1 MEKVII
7 YGAGKAGRKT
17 YEFLKKKGIE
27 DCVYCFVDKRAAE
40 LSAIDSKD
48 VISFEDS
55 LKLDLPYVVVG
66 TNAGVSD
73 EIEQT
78 LKYSGKRYYMGLYY
92 FAKVL
97 NQDMAELTHEYI
109 AFYHDV
115 AMENYYATA
124 EDELSIF
131 WGGDSLFYQLFQY
144 LDLSN
149 VIELACGHGR
159 HVTKYYD
166 KAGKITLVDILD
178 KNIQYC
184 RERFAGKQNIYF
196 YQNNGSDLA
205 GLEDQSYT
213 SLFTYD
219 AMVHFELLDIA
230 SYLKETYRVLKP
242 GSYALFHHSN
252 NTEDYKVS
260 FATGKNGR
268 NYMSADI
275 FAYLAYRSG
284 FEIVESRTLDWSGE
298 KNLDCVTL
306 LRKAICK

>member
-27 DCVYCFVDKRAAE
+27 NYVYCFVDKRAAN
-40 LSAIDSKD
+40 LLAIDSKNI
-48 VISFEDS
+48 ISFEDS

-66 TNAGVSD
+66 TNADVSN
-73 EIEQT
+73 EIEQI
-78 LKYSGKRYYMGLYY
+78 LKNTGRKYYMGMYY
-92 FAKVL
+92 FAQIL
-97 NQDMAELTHEYI
+97 NQDMTELTHEYI

-115 AMENYYATA
+115 AMENYYDSA
-124 EDELSIF
+124 EDELSKF
-131 WGGDSLFYQLFQY
+131 WGSDTFFYQLFQY
-144 LDLSN
+144 LDLNN

-166 KAGKITLVDILD
+166 KAGTITLVDILD
-178 KNIQYC
+178 KNIHYC
-184 RERFAGKQNIYF
+184 QERFADKQNICF

-252 NTEDYKVS
+252 NTADYKVS
-260 FATGKNGR
+260 FATGKSGR

-275 FAYLAYRSG
+275 FAHLAYRSG
-284 FEIVESRTLDWSGE
+284 FEIVESRTLDWDGE
-298 KNLDCVTL
+298 KDLDCITL
-306 LRKAICK
+306 LRKAI